1 MGAECSET
9 AAQFVRFGRSVG
21 LVSLVGFVGL
31 VMKRATALNR
41 TADLADSPS
50 MGAVVVILT
59 LGAAALAGLLML
71 NAMASR
77 IDHAERLSR
86 LVRETRRL
94 RSNRAAEHA
103 ATAPARRRH

>member
-9 AAQFVRFGRSVG
+9 AGQFVRFGRSVG
-21 LVSLVGFVGL
+21 LVSLVGFVL
-31 VMKRATALNR
+31 KRATTLNR
-41 TADLADSPS
+41 AANLADSPD
-50 MGAVVVILT
+50 MGVVVIVLT

-94 RSNRAAEHA
+94 RSNRAAEQA

>member
-1 MGAECSET
+1 M
-9 AAQFVRFGRSVG
+9 
-21 LVSLVGFVGL
+21 SLVGFVGL

-94 RSNRAAEHA
+94 RSNRAAEQA